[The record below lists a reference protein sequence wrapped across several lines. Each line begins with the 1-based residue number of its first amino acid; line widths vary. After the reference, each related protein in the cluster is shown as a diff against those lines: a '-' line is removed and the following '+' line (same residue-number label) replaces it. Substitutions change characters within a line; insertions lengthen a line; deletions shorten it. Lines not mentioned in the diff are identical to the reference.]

1 MGNFPS
7 IQKALKAGA
16 KIDWHNPE
24 WDAGQIAGIAGQA
37 VPPTGP
43 SLLTWPSGF
52 CQIHNFRDEKIAPIL
67 EDTQDI
73 SGYFGQRIVASE
85 GWLAKT

>member
-52 CQIHNFRDEKIAPIL
+52 CQIHNFRDEKNRPNFGGY
-67 EDTQDI
+67 
-73 SGYFGQRIVASE
+73 SGYLRIL
-85 GWLAKT
+85 WPKNCCK